1 MNNEFSQGE
10 FSLDVG
16 ERLLEGMQSL
26 RDELNTFGDQVQ
38 ALTGRSQDIVP
49 LKQRSQP
56 VTRPL
61 TVHVICNYKQNNVS
75 FITILGVPQESGLGP
90 LSFNTILLL
99 FFSVRY
105 RKG

>member
-10 FSLDVG
+10 FSLDIG
-16 ERLLEGMQSL
+16 ERLLEGMQAL
-26 RDELNTFGDQVQ
+26 RDELNIFGDQVQ
-38 ALTGRSQDIVP
+38 ALTARTQDIAP

-75 FITILGVPQESGLGP
+75 
-90 LSFNTILLL
+90 SFL
-99 FFSVRY
+99 
-105 RKG
+105 

>member
-1 MNNEFSQGE
+1 MNNEFSLGE

-16 ERLLEGMQSL
+16 ERLLEGMQTL

-38 ALTGRSQDIVP
+38 SLTARAQDIAP

-61 TVHVICNYKQNNVS
+61 NVHVICNYKQNNVS
-75 FITILGVPQESGLGP
+75 TYIS
-90 LSFNTILLL
+90 
-99 FFSVRY
+99 
-105 RKG
+105 